1 MAEMDD
7 LNAWKCSDNL
17 SNNKSTLVQDK
28 IVMFGTSTKY
38 FSPTESHWKALRS
51 SAVDTILKH
60 VNKHECDGLFHELNH
75 YLSDIG
81 TPNLFV

>member
-7 LNAWKCSDNL
+7 LNAWKRPDNL
-17 SNNKSTLVQDK
+17 SNNKSTLVHDK
-28 IVMFGTSTKY
+28 IVIFGTSTKY

-60 VNKHECDGLFHELNH
+60 VNKHARDGFFNELNH
-75 YLSDIG
+75 
-81 TPNLFV
+81 